1 MSEKRYDI
9 DNGVGEFDAEEG
21 IFLEDDVPLFDIE
34 SYPESQRE
42 ILKECNVRIEEANAK
57 CRIARIREDM
67 FARGL
72 KAGMYFCTFDRD
84 ENLTSFEFNDETR
97 MMLGYEGL
105 DDLPNEF
112 DSWVKTLVPE
122 ERDGLVKL
130 FWDSVRI
137 HRSLPDITHATYRM
151 VKKDGSIIWVTGAGR
166 FVRRPEDGSLE
177 IYMGCYRDITAQ
189 KDLKDYLKI
198 VESLGRAFNF
208 SIFIDVQDMSYR
220 MISTNEYVEMVEK
233 VPDAFQF
240 LRNNVDASVQESFR
254 QILYEWLDKD
264 KIKSEK
270 MMWYSAMVVMNL

>member
-9 DNGVGEFDAEEG
+9 DNGVGEFEAEEG
-21 IFLEDDVPLFDIE
+21 MFLEDDVPLFDIE

-112 DSWVKTLVPE
+112 DSWVKTLVP
-122 ERDGLVKL
+122 
-130 FWDSVRI
+130 
-137 HRSLPDITHATYRM
+137 
-151 VKKDGSIIWVTGAGR
+151 
-166 FVRRPEDGSLE
+166 
-177 IYMGCYRDITAQ
+177 
-189 KDLKDYLKI
+189 
-198 VESLGRAFNF
+198 
-208 SIFIDVQDMSYR
+208 
-220 MISTNEYVEMVEK
+220 
-233 VPDAFQF
+233 
-240 LRNNVDASVQESFR
+240 
-254 QILYEWLDKD
+254 
-264 KIKSEK
+264 
-270 MMWYSAMVVMNL
+270 